1 MQTEANMQVHLLIS
15 ARFYASFGG
24 TVNKLYCF
32 HGRFGCN
39 FHLSVWN
46 EDSSKVY
53 NCLPTSSSGTNTE
66 WHKIQEVNCLAVLV
80 KIFPFSPCFSFL
92 CHVTTILNMCH
103 YSTLLFAS
111 IEAKIGRHWHST
123 CGRETAVPRHAT
135 RHSDIST
142 NFLKY
147 LSSTDISLEL

>member
-80 KIFPFSPCFSFL
+80 KIFPLSPCFIFL

-123 CGRETAVPRHAT
+123 CGRETAVPRH
-135 RHSDIST
+135 DIQTSAPT
-142 NFLKY
+142 FSNICQVQTLVW
-147 LSSTDISLEL
+147 SSK

>member
-80 KIFPFSPCFSFL
+80 KIFPFSPCFSFFVP
-92 CHVTTILNMCH
+92 CYYNSEHVPLLYL
-103 YSTLLFAS
+103 YSVICINRSQNWATLTFNLRS
-111 IEAKIGRHWHST
+111 GDCSHK
-123 CGRETAVPRHAT
+123 T
-135 RHSDIST
+135 RHLDIST

>member
-46 EDSSKVY
+46 QDSSKVY
-53 NCLPTSSSGTNTE
+53 NCLHRVVALIQNGTRSELFGGTCKNFPLKSLFQFFCTMLRRF
-66 WHKIQEVNCLAVLV
+66 WTCATTLLCYLHQSKPKLGDIDIQLAVGRLQSQDTTFRHQHQLSQIFV
-80 KIFPFSPCFSFL
+80 K
-92 CHVTTILNMCH
+92 
-103 YSTLLFAS
+103 Y
-111 IEAKIGRHWHST
+111 RH
-123 CGRETAVPRHAT
+123 
-135 RHSDIST
+135 
-142 NFLKY
+142 
-147 LSSTDISLEL
+147 